1 MKRCWTS
8 KGIAAKLLR
17 AACRGGRGE
26 RRWSGTHA
34 NAKQT
39 QSTHGDEEQRKAESY
54 LQTADSLRCFH
65 AKYLRLDCHN
75 LCL

>member
-1 MKRCWTS
+1 MK
-8 KGIAAKLLR
+8 KL
-17 AACRGGRGE
+17 RGE
-26 RRWSGTHA
+26 RGVGGGTHA

-39 QSTHGDEEQRKAESY
+39 WSTHRDEMQRKVESF

-65 AKYLRLDCHN
+65 PKYLSLDCHN